1 LRRQMSLETRSMLL
15 AGCKMMEKVFFCSNN
30 QKSYPEPE
38 PERRK
43 MFTGTKFWNISISTK
58 NLPGDN
64 CLP

>member
-1 LRRQMSLETRSMLL
+1 MLL

-30 QKSYPEPE
+30 QKSYAEPE

-43 MFTGTKFWNISISTK
+43 MFMGTKFWNISISTK